1 MLISFGPLADGV
13 FFVIFSRI
21 YVMLLGF
28 LEPIPGL
35 SICFLVLFLFSRRS
49 KGTKN
54 DISGTGSLLYEH
66 NAMILS
72 GVISDL
78 VEPWTIHESKF
89 IQRNKLN
96 PTFNPTLELHVN

>member
-1 MLISFGPLADGV
+1 MIPFDIDFIRATGRRGLFFVSMFSYIRYASWIPGTNSRIVDMLSCFV
-13 FFVIFSRI
+13 FF
-21 YVMLLGF
+21 L
-28 LEPIPGL
+28 
-35 SICFLVLFLFSRRS
+35 RRS

-89 IQRNKLN
+89 KQRNKLN
-96 PTFNPTLELHVN
+96 PTFNPTL

>member
-1 MLISFGPLADGV
+1 MLISFGPLGDGV
-13 FFVIFSRI
+13 FFCYMFSYIRCSSWIPGTNSRI
-21 YVMLLGF
+21 VDMLSCFVFF
-28 LEPIPGL
+28 L
-35 SICFLVLFLFSRRS
+35 RRL

-78 VEPWTIHESKF
+78 VEPWTINGSKF
-89 IQRNKLN
+89 K
-96 PTFNPTLELHVN
+96 TKK